1 MIDYER
7 EIYTHVVER
16 VQALHGD
23 VEFSGIDEERLPS
36 KFPFVSLVEADNATR
51 TDTIDSGSF
60 ENHVNV
66 MYEVNVYSNKSGG
79 KKAECRAILATI
91 DETFIW
97 MGFARTMRKPVS
109 MDDATIYRMV
119 ARYTAAIDKNGK
131 IYRR

>member
-7 EIYTHVVER
+7 EIYTRAVER

-23 VEFSGIDEERLPS
+23 VEFSGTEERLPS

-51 TDTIDSGSF
+51 TETIDSGSF

-79 KKAECRAILATI
+79 RKAECRAILATI
-91 DETFIW
+91 DDTFIR
-97 MGFARTMRKPVS
+97 MGFARTMRNPVS

-119 ARYTAAIDKNGK
+119 ARYTAAIDKYGK

>member
-1 MIDYER
+1 MIDFEN
-7 EIYTHVVER
+7 EIYTRVVER

-23 VEFSGIDEERLPS
+23 VEFSGIDERLPS
-36 KFPFVSLVEADNATR
+36 KFPFASLVEADNTTR

-66 MYEVNVYSNKSGG
+66 MYEVNVYSNKSSGR
-79 KKAECRAILATI
+79 KAECRAILATI
-91 DETFIW
+91 DEAFVR
-97 MGFARTMRKPVS
+97 MGFARTMRNPVS

>member
-1 MIDYER
+1 MIDFEN
-7 EIYTHVVER
+7 EIYTRVVER
-16 VQALHGD
+16 VQALHSD
-23 VEFSGIDEERLPS
+23 VEFSGMEERLPS
-36 KFPFVSLVEADNATR
+36 KFPFVSLVEADNTTR

-79 KKAECRAILATI
+79 RKSECRAILATI
-91 DETFIW
+91 DETFVR
-97 MGFARTMRKPVS
+97 MGFARTMRNPVS

>member
-1 MIDYER
+1 MIDFEN
-7 EIYTHVVER
+7 EIYTRVVER

-23 VEFSGIDEERLPS
+23 LEFSGMDERLPS
-36 KFPFVSLVEADNATR
+36 KFPFVSLVEADNTTR

-79 KKAECRAILATI
+79 RKSECRAILATI
-91 DETFIW
+91 DEAFVR
-97 MGFARTMRKPVS
+97 MGFARTMRNPVS

>member
-1 MIDYER
+1 MIDFEN
-7 EIYTHVVER
+7 EIYTRVVER
-16 VQALHGD
+16 VQALHSD
-23 VEFSGIDEERLPS
+23 VEFSGMEERLPP
-36 KFPFVSLVEADNATR
+36 KFPFVSLVEADNTTR

-79 KKAECRAILATI
+79 RKSECRAILATI
-91 DETFIW
+91 DETFVR
-97 MGFARTMRKPVS
+97 MGFARTMRNPVS

>member
-1 MIDYER
+1 MIDFEN
-7 EIYTHVVER
+7 EIYTRVVER
-16 VQALHGD
+16 VQALHSD
-23 VEFSGIDEERLPS
+23 VEFSGIDERIPS
-36 KFPFVSLVEADNATR
+36 KFPFVSLVEADNTTR
-51 TDTIDSGSF
+51 ADTIDSGSF

-79 KKAECRAILATI
+79 RKSECRAILATI
-91 DETFIW
+91 DETFVR
-97 MGFARTMRKPVS
+97 MGFARTMRNPVS

>member
-7 EIYTHVVER
+7 EIYTRVVER
-16 VQALHGD
+16 VQALHGN
-23 VEFSGIDEERLPS
+23 VEFSGVDERLPS
-36 KFPFVSLVEADNATR
+36 KFPSVSLVEADSTTR
-51 TDTIDSGSF
+51 TETIDSGSF

-79 KKAECRAILATI
+79 RKTECKAILATI
-91 DETFIW
+91 DETFIR
-97 MGFARTMRKPVS
+97 MGFARSMRNPVS

>member
-1 MIDYER
+1 MIDFEN
-7 EIYTHVVER
+7 EIYTRVVER

-23 VEFSGIDEERLPS
+23 VEFSGIDERIPS
-36 KFPFVSLVEADNATR
+36 KFPFVSLVEADNTTR

-60 ENHVNV
+60 ENHANV

-79 KKAECRAILATI
+79 RKAECRAILATI
-91 DETFIW
+91 DETFIR
-97 MGFARTMRKPVS
+97 MGFARTMRNPVS

>member
-1 MIDYER
+1 MIDFEN
-7 EIYTHVVER
+7 EIYTRVVER

-23 VEFSGIDEERLPS
+23 VEFSGIDERLPS
-36 KFPFVSLVEADNATR
+36 KFPFVSIVEADSATR
-51 TDTIDSGSF
+51 TDTIDSGSY

-79 KKAECRAILATI
+79 RKSECRAILATI
-91 DETFIW
+91 DEAFVR
-97 MGFARTMRKPVS
+97 MGFARTMRNPVS

>member
-1 MIDYER
+1 MIDFEN
-7 EIYTHVVER
+7 EIYTRVVER

-23 VEFSGIDEERLPS
+23 VEFSGMDERLPS
-36 KFPFVSLVEADNATR
+36 KFPFVSLVEADNTIR
-51 TDTIDSGSF
+51 TDTINSGSF

-79 KKAECRAILATI
+79 RKSECRAILATI
-91 DETFIW
+91 DETFVR
-97 MGFARTMRKPVS
+97 MGFARTMRNPVS

>member
-7 EIYTHVVER
+7 EICTHVVER

-23 VEFSGIDEERLPS
+23 VEFSGIDERLPS
-36 KFPFVSLVEADNATR
+36 KFPFVSLVEADSTTR
-51 TDTIDSGSF
+51 TDTIDSGSY

-79 KKAECRAILATI
+79 RKAECRAILATI
-91 DETFIW
+91 DETFIR
-97 MGFARTMRKPVS
+97 MGFARTMRNPVS
-109 MDDATIYRMV
+109 WAEATGYRMV

>member
-1 MIDYER
+1 MIDFEN
-7 EIYTHVVER
+7 EIYTRVVGR
-16 VQALHGD
+16 VQALHSD
-23 VEFSGIDEERLPS
+23 VEFSGIDERLPS
-36 KFPFVSLVEADNATR
+36 KFPFVSLVEADNTTR

-79 KKAECRAILATI
+79 RKSECRAILATI
-91 DETFIW
+91 DEAFVR
-97 MGFARTMRKPVS
+97 MGFARTMRNPVS

>member
-1 MIDYER
+1 MIDFEK
-7 EIYTHVVER
+7 EIYTHVAKR
-16 VQALHGD
+16 VQAVHGD
-23 VEFSGIDEERLPS
+23 VEFSGIDERLPS

-66 MYEVNVYSNKSGG
+66 MYEVNVYSNKSSGR
-79 KKAECRAILATI
+79 KAECKAILATI
-91 DETFIW
+91 DDTFIR
-97 MGFARTMRKPVS
+97 MGFARTMRNPAS

-119 ARYTAAIDKNGK
+119 ERYTAAIDKNGN

>member
-1 MIDYER
+1 MIDFEN
-7 EIYTHVVER
+7 EIYTRVVER

-23 VEFSGIDEERLPS
+23 VEFSGMDERLPS
-36 KFPFVSLVEADNATR
+36 KFPFVSLVEADNTTR

-79 KKAECRAILATI
+79 RKSECRAILATI
-91 DETFIW
+91 DEAFVR
-97 MGFARTMRKPVS
+97 MGFARTMRNPVS

-119 ARYTAAIDKNGK
+119 ARYTAAIDKYGN
-131 IYRR
+131 INRR

>member
-16 VQALHGD
+16 VQALHGN
-23 VEFSGIDEERLPS
+23 VEFSGIDERLPS

-79 KKAECRAILATI
+79 RKAECRAILATI
-91 DETFIW
+91 DETFVR
-97 MGFARTMRKPVS
+97 MGFARTMRNPVS
-109 MDDATIYRMV
+109 MDDATIYRMA
-119 ARYTAAIDKNGK
+119 ARYTAAIDKNGN